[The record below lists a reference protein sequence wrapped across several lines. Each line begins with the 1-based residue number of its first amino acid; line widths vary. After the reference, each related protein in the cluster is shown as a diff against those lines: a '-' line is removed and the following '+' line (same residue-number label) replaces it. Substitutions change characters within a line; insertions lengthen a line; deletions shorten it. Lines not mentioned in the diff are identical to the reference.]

1 MKSIFFGKHTG
12 PEPPEAE
19 VYKPVNGL
27 ETAGLGLCPS
37 SATRSLRGLGNR
49 APPLSASDSSL
60 FSTRMNTG
68 LLQKLGDAS
77 EMPEQSQSLVNVTW
91 ASVIFALNS
100 VPGL

>member
-1 MKSIFFGKHTG
+1 
-12 PEPPEAE
+12 
-19 VYKPVNGL
+19 
-27 ETAGLGLCPS
+27 
-37 SATRSLRGLGNR
+37 
-49 APPLSASDSSL
+49 
-60 FSTRMNTG
+60 MNTG